1 MPERRLTP
9 DELRYMALFQDITGA
24 TVKDCVIDDEYNRI
38 IFVVG
43 KGDVGK
49 AVGRK
54 GSNIRK
60 LKKIMGRDI
69 EVVAEGETIEDMA
82 RNAVSPARVK
92 QVRTA
97 RTGNRTT
104 VYIHV
109 DSKDK
114 GTAIGKNGKNVARAR
129 MLLKRYFDVD
139 NVVIK

>member
-24 TVKDCVIDDEYNRI
+24 TVKDCIIDNEYNRL
-38 IFVVG
+38 IFVVN
-43 KGDVGK
+43 KEEVGR

-60 LKKIMGRDI
+60 LKKVMGRDI
-69 EVVAEGETIEDMA
+69 EVVAEGSTLEEMA
-82 RNAVSPARVK
+82 RNSVAPARVTH
-92 QVRTA
+92 VRTA
-97 RTGNRTT
+97 KTGGKTT

-129 MLLKRYFDVD
+129 LLLKRYFDVD